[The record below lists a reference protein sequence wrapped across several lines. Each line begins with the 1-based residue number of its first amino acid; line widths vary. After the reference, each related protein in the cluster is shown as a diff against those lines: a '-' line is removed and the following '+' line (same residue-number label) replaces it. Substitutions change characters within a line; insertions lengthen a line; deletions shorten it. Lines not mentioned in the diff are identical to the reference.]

1 VHYEELVTEPR
12 RVLKRLGE
20 FLDHDLDYDRI
31 QSTALGRLQESNSS
45 FLDEQGAK
53 GHPDPVN
60 RWKSRLGREEV
71 VALETLV
78 GKCLTDLGYGLTT
91 PEQERKQGLRESWL
105 RSVYPGFL
113 NTKQW
118 LKTKTPL
125 GRLASLSG
133 LELADPVAQAGSA
146 P

>member
-1 VHYEELVTEPR
+1 
-12 RVLKRLGE
+12 
-20 FLDHDLDYDRI
+20 
-31 QSTALGRLQESNSS
+31 
-45 FLDEQGAK
+45 
-53 GHPDPVN
+53 
-60 RWKSRLGREEV
+60 LGREEV
-71 VALETLV
+71 VALEALV

-91 PEQERKQGLRESWL
+91 PEQERKQGLRERWL